1 MADSDMCDEPLPLAR
16 NAESA
21 LSGDPLRLIA
31 THNVDAALIVDD
43 HGIVRFVNPAA
54 ARLFGRSPEGLINQP
69 FGLPLLVNRVSDIE
83 LLRPDGTVV
92 FAELR
97 VEAIRWEGSPAFLG
111 KLRDIT
117 ARKRAEHL
125 LIESQRLLRLALDG
139 LSARIAILD
148 QHGSV
153 VAVNQN
159 WRAALAGDDSPEP
172 RAGVGAN
179 YLAVWAAAALP
190 EARGVIAGLRDVLHG
205 RRIRF
210 VTEYMVEDGGD
221 RQWFA
226 MHVSH
231 CGDTPWGRAV
241 VALECITERKRA
253 EALDLARRRVLELL
267 ARQQSLAVVLTELV
281 AMIRERYR
289 DAAYV
294 ALALRHTDLFHA
306 HDADLSI
313 EVVATLDACT
323 RTAAET
329 LPPTS
334 DTNLEVTTI
343 AVPESATAP
352 AARFCWRCALPLN
365 PHAPPGV
372 LTICW
377 RAMARPGSD
386 DLRFFELVNQLMT
399 IAIEQHDRLRQL
411 AFQAHYDPL
420 TGLPNRVLFEDR
432 LRQALEAARRTRHK
446 VAVLFIDLDRFK
458 QINDT
463 LGHNVGDTLLVQL
476 ARRFEGCVRA
486 SDTLARRGGDEFMLI
501 LPEILEASQVS
512 QVASRLHD
520 MLRMPFVLDGQ
531 ELFLSASIGASIFPD
546 DGEDA
551 DTLQRNAD
559 IAMYRAKTTLPNSFQ
574 FFDPDA
580 NRMALE
586 RLRLESRLRRALE
599 RDEFVLFY
607 QPKVNRAGR
616 LSGAEALIR
625 WQHPELGTILP
636 GQFIPLA
643 EELGLIVPIGEWCL
657 REVSRQ
663 LGEWRRKGLPLVP
676 IAVNISAIQFAQPSF
691 LPMVTATLAGSG
703 LDPALF
709 ELELTESMLLGDLD
723 PHLRQL
729 HELRALGLSLALDD
743 FGTGYSSLAYLQ
755 RLPLT
760 TLKVDR
766 TFVAQLDATAH
777 NGSQGI
783 VQAIVA
789 LGRSLHLRLVAEGI
803 ETGRQHRFLL
813 DAGCDL
819 FQGFLFSPPLPAARF
834 ESLLR
839 RRDFFS

>member
-1 MADSDMCDEPLPLAR
+1 MCNESLPLAR
-16 NAESA
+16 NAESP
-21 LSGDPLRLIA
+21 LYSDLLRLIA

-43 HGIVRFVNPAA
+43 HGIVRFANPAA
-54 ARLFGRSPEGLINQP
+54 ARLFGRPPESLTNQP
-69 FGLPLLVNRVSDIE
+69 FGLPLLVNQVSDIE

-97 VEAIRWEGSPAFLG
+97 LESILWQGCPAFMA

-117 ARKRAEHL
+117 TRKRAEQL

-148 QHGSV
+148 QHGSI

-159 WRAALAGDDSPEP
+159 WRAALASDDSPEP
-172 RAGVGAN
+172 RASIGAN
-179 YLAVWAAAALP
+179 YLAVWAATTLP
-190 EARGVIAGLRDVLHG
+190 ETPRVIAGLSDVLQG
-205 RRIRF
+205 RHRYF
-210 VTEYMVEDGGD
+210 VTEYMVEHTGS
-221 RQWFA
+221 RQWFTLHA
-226 MHVSH
+226 SH

-241 VALECITERKRA
+241 VALECITERKHA

-267 ARQQSLAVVLTELV
+267 ARQQPLAVVLTELV
-281 AMIRERYR
+281 AMIRERYS

-294 ALALRHTDLFHA
+294 ALALQHTDLIRA
-306 HDADLSI
+306 HHPDLTI
-313 EVVATLDACT
+313 EVVATLDAFT
-323 RTAAET
+323 RTAT
-329 LPPTS
+329 QDLPPTS
-334 DTNLEVTTI
+334 ATNLQVTTI
-343 AVPESATAP
+343 ALPESAAAP

-365 PHAPPGV
+365 PKASPCV
-372 LTICW
+372 LIICW
-377 RAMARPGSD
+377 QAMACPGSD
-386 DLRFFELVNQLMT
+386 DLRFLELVNQLMT

-420 TGLPNRVLFEDR
+420 TGLPNHVLFKDR

-463 LGHNVGDTLLVQL
+463 LGHDVGDALLVQL
-476 ARRFEGCVRA
+476 ARRFEICVRPG
-486 SDTLARRGGDEFMLI
+486 DTLARRGGDEFMLI
-501 LPEILEASQVS
+501 LPEIVEASQVS

-520 MLRMPFVLDGQ
+520 ALRLPFVRDGQ
-531 ELFLSASIGASIFPD
+531 EMFLSASIGASIFPD

-559 IAMYRAKTTLPNSFQ
+559 IAMYRAKTTLRNSFQ
-574 FFDPDA
+574 FFDPGA

-586 RLRLESRLRRALE
+586 RLQLESRLRRALE
-599 RDEFVLFY
+599 RDELVLFY
-607 QPKVNRAGR
+607 QPKVNRAGQ

-636 GQFIPLA
+636 GQFIHLA
-643 EELGLIVPIGEWCL
+643 EELGLIVPIGECCL

-663 LGEWRRKGLPLVP
+663 LGEWQRKGLPLVP

-691 LPMVTATLAGSG
+691 VPMVTATLAGG
-703 LDPALF
+703 DVDPALF
-709 ELELTESMLLGDLD
+709 ELELTESVLLGDLD
-723 PHLRQL
+723 ALLGQL

-766 TFVAQLDATAH
+766 TFVAQLDALAH
-777 NGSQGI
+777 NGSRGI
-783 VQAIVA
+783 IHAIVT
-789 LGRSLHLRLVAEGI
+789 LGRSLNLQLVAEGI
-803 ETGRQHRFLL
+803 ETERQYRFLL
-813 DAGCDL
+813 DAGCHL
-819 FQGFLFSPPLPAARF
+819 FQGFLFSPPLPADRF

-839 RRDFFS
+839 RRDLFT

>member
-1 MADSDMCDEPLPLAR
+1 MCDEPLPLAR
-16 NAESA
+16 NAETA
-21 LSGDPLRLIA
+21 LSGDLLPLIA
-31 THNVDAALIVDD
+31 THNVDAALIVDG
-43 HGIVRFVNPAA
+43 HGIVRFTNPAA
-54 ARLFGRSPEGLINQP
+54 AHLFGRPLERLMNQP

-97 VEAIRWEGSPAFLG
+97 VESILWQGCPAFLAA
-111 KLRDIT
+111 LHDIT
-117 ARKRAEHL
+117 ARKRAEQL
-125 LIESQRLLRLALDG
+125 LIESQRLLRMALDG

-148 QHGSV
+148 QNGSI

-159 WRAALAGDDSPEP
+159 WRAALTDADFPEP
-172 RAGVGAN
+172 RAGIGAN
-179 YLAVWAAAALP
+179 YLAIWAAATMP
-190 EARGVIAGLRDVLHG
+190 EAPGVTAGLRDVLHG
-205 RRIRF
+205 RQTRF
-210 VTEYMVEDGGD
+210 AAEYAVEHAGN

-241 VALECITERKRA
+241 VSLECITERKRA
-253 EALDLARRRVLELL
+253 EAFDLARRRVLELV
-267 ARQQSLAVVLTELV
+267 ARQQPLAVVATELV
-281 AMIRERYR
+281 ALTRERYR

-306 HDADLSI
+306 HDADLTM
-313 EVVATLDACT
+313 EVVATLEVFT
-323 RTAAET
+323 RTAAQTPPSASDAT
-329 LPPTS
+329 L
-334 DTNLEVTTI
+334 EITTI
-343 AVPESATAP
+343 AVPESTAAP
-352 AARFCWRCALPLN
+352 AVLFCWRSRLQLN
-365 PHAPPGV
+365 PNAPPGT
-372 LTICW
+372 LTICR
-377 RAMARPGSD
+377 RAMVHPDSD
-386 DLRFFELVNQLMT
+386 DLRFFELVNQLIT
-399 IAIEQHDRLRQL
+399 IAVEQHERLHQL
-411 AFQAHYDPL
+411 AFQAYYDPL
-420 TGLPNRVLFEDR
+420 TRLPNRVLFEDR

-463 LGHNVGDTLLVQL
+463 LGHNVGDVLLVQL

-486 SDTLARRGGDEFMLI
+486 SDTLARQGGDEFMLV
-501 LPEILEASQVS
+501 LPEIVETS
-512 QVASRLHD
+512 QVAQVANRLHE
-520 MLRMPFVLDGQ
+520 MLRMPFLVNGH

-559 IAMYRAKTTLPNSFQ
+559 VAMYRAKTTLRNSFQ
-574 FFDPDA
+574 LFDPST

-586 RLRLESRLRRALE
+586 RLQLESRLRRALE

-607 QPKVNRAGR
+607 QPKVDRAGR

-625 WQHPELGTILP
+625 WQHPTQGTILP

-663 LGEWRRKGLPLVP
+663 LGEWRQKGLRLVP
-676 IAVNISAIQFAQPSF
+676 VAINISAIQFAQPSF
-691 LPMVTATLAGSG
+691 LPMVAATIAGSG

-709 ELELTESMLLGDLD
+709 ELELTESTLLSDLE
-723 PHLRQL
+723 PLLRQL
-729 HELRALGLSLALDD
+729 HELRALGLALSLDD

-766 TFVAQLDATAH
+766 TFVAQLDATPN
-777 NGSQGI
+777 NGSLGI
-783 VQAIVA
+783 VHAIVT
-789 LGRSLHLRLVAEGI
+789 LGRSLNLQLVAEGI
-803 ETGRQHRFLL
+803 ETERQHRYLL

-819 FQGFLFSPPLPAARF
+819 FQGFHFSPPLPASRF
-834 ESLLR
+834 ESLLLHQ
-839 RRDFFS
+839 DPSL